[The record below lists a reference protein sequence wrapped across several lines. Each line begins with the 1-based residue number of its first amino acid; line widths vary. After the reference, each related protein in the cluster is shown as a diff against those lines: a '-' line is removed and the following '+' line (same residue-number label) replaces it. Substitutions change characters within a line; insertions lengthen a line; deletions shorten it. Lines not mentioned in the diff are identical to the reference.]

1 MHAAVTAGTH
11 AGGRGCL
18 RQHWLMRPKA
28 PPTVR
33 GGERGG
39 QGAEAVAVFSGQA
52 AGPVQTSQ
60 AEAWLWGR
68 RQREKTSFTVI
79 NKRYGSR
86 GALHNRQHTGKS
98 VGQFDWAVLKS
109 RYNFLLYCQ
118 TVEDKNKERWL
129 WIGSVAYK
137 SVYDKIIQK

>member
-1 MHAAVTAGTH
+1 
-11 AGGRGCL
+11 
-18 RQHWLMRPKA
+18 MRPKA

-39 QGAEAVAVFSGQA
+39 QAAGAVAVFSGQA

-137 SVYDKIIQK
+137 SVYDKIK